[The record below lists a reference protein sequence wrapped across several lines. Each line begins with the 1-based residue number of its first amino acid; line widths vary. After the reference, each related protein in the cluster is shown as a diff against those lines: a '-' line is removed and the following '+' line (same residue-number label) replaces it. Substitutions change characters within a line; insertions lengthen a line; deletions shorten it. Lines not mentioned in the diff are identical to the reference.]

1 MSTILKSALKHSGG
15 VSSLDRKEKKVTFAE
30 LVSTF
35 CSPSLT
41 IILILISSC
50 PILKPPPHRGYRET
64 PPITNYSFEPEQ
76 ITSMSTPGISP
87 SDSYCLSLF
96 VYKPREVHPPMQI
109 KRSRRPN
116 LMPIKEVS
124 EVRCLKEFRRAHR
137 HRKCGRKC
145 GKRKGN
151 PKSSLPPTIT
161 ENPYLEQ
168 VLEIEAPREIE
179 AWRRSMFFNLR
190 SPGCEEPMISITN
203 VMYTVFSDEDF
214 VNAGHETKSENDG
227 HPRITGTENKMSK
240 LELKGNS
247 SSSTLVSPY
256 GLVKAA
262 LSKFSVC
269 SSKNSS
275 SARVSMMG
283 EESTGY
289 PSPETKKH
297 AISIISYK
305 LKVQIRSTSK
315 NLKRM
320 HQAMQHIFS
329 DS

>member
-1 MSTILKSALKHSGG
+1 MSTVLKSALKHSGC
-15 VSSLDRKEKKVTFAE
+15 VSSLDQKEKKVTFAE
-30 LVSTF
+30 LVSIF

-41 IILILISSC
+41 IILISSC
-50 PILKPPPHRGYRET
+50 PILKPPPYRGYRET
-64 PPITNYSFEPEQ
+64 PPITNYFFEPEQ

-168 VLEIEAPREIE
+168 VLEVEASREIE
-179 AWRRSMFFNLR
+179 AWRLSMFFNLR
-190 SPGCEEPMISITN
+190 SPGCEEPINNITN
-203 VMYTVFSDEDF
+203 VMYAVFSREDF
-214 VNAGHETKSENDG
+214 VTAGHETKSENG
-227 HPRITGTENKMSK
+227 EHPRSTDTENKMSK

-275 SARVSMMG
+275 SARVSMIG
-283 EESTGY
+283 EESTGD
-289 PSPETKKH
+289 PSPDTEEH
-297 AISIISYK
+297 ALSRISYK
-305 LKVQIRSTSK
+305 LKVRIKSTSK

>member
-1 MSTILKSALKHSGG
+1 MSTVLKSALKHSGC

-30 LVSTF
+30 LVSIF

-41 IILILISSC
+41 IILISSC

-179 AWRRSMFFNLR
+179 SWRRSMFFNLR
-190 SPGCEEPMISITN
+190 SPGCEEPMISITS

-214 VNAGHETKSENDG
+214 VTAGHETKSENDG
-227 HPRITGTENKMSK
+227 HPRITDTENKMSK
-240 LELKGNS
+240 LELKNNS
-247 SSSTLVSPY
+247 
-256 GLVKAA
+256 
-262 LSKFSVC
+262 
-269 SSKNSS
+269 
-275 SARVSMMG
+275 
-283 EESTGY
+283 
-289 PSPETKKH
+289 
-297 AISIISYK
+297 
-305 LKVQIRSTSK
+305 
-315 NLKRM
+315 
-320 HQAMQHIFS
+320 
-329 DS
+329 

>member
-1 MSTILKSALKHSGG
+1 MSTVLKSALKHSGC

-30 LVSTF
+30 LVSIF

-41 IILILISSC
+41 IILISSC

-179 AWRRSMFFNLR
+179 SWRQSMFFNLR
-190 SPGCEEPMISITN
+190 SPGCEEPMISITS

-214 VNAGHETKSENDG
+214 VTAGHGTKSENVG
-227 HPRITGTENKMSK
+227 HPRITDTENKMSK
-240 LELKGNS
+240 LELKNNS
-247 SSSTLVSPY
+247 
-256 GLVKAA
+256 
-262 LSKFSVC
+262 
-269 SSKNSS
+269 
-275 SARVSMMG
+275 
-283 EESTGY
+283 
-289 PSPETKKH
+289 
-297 AISIISYK
+297 
-305 LKVQIRSTSK
+305 
-315 NLKRM
+315 
-320 HQAMQHIFS
+320 
-329 DS
+329 

>member
-1 MSTILKSALKHSGG
+1 MSTILKSALKHSGC
-15 VSSLDRKEKKVTFAE
+15 VSSLDQKEKKVTFAE
-30 LVSTF
+30 LVSIF

-41 IILILISSC
+41 IILISSC

-64 PPITNYSFEPEQ
+64 PPITNYFFEPEQ

-190 SPGCEEPMISITN
+190 SPGCEEPMVSITN

-214 VNAGHETKSENDG
+214 VTAGHETKSENDG
-227 HPRITGTENKMSK
+227 HPRITDTENKMSK

-256 GLVKAA
+256 GLAKAA
-262 LSKFSVC
+262 LSKFSMC

-283 EESTGY
+283 EESTGD
-289 PSPETKKH
+289 PSPDTEKH
-297 AISIISYK
+297 ALSRISYK
-305 LKVQIRSTSK
+305 LRVQIKSTLK